1 MYRKTYG
8 IYGLLEWHGF
18 IESHGVKMKVH
29 FTNGSVTA
37 HGVAPATFTTSS
49 KLTQHIIE
57 SGEKFKSGRIFVVSA
72 VELPNVATQ
81 AVNVGETV
89 EAPTAADKKEVNVA
103 SLAEAK
109 DYLVENHGI
118 AASKLRSRAQIVE
131 QAASCGIEFKGI

>member
-1 MYRKTYG
+1 MYKKTYG

-57 SGEKFKSGRIFVVSA
+57 NSEKFKSGRIFIASS
-72 VELPNVATQ
+72 VELPRPAES
-81 AVNVGETV
+81 AERAGEK
-89 EAPTAADKKEVNVA
+89 EEDAPAIDKSKIEVT
-103 SLAEAK
+103 SLAEAR
-109 DYLVENHGI
+109 DYLVENHGV
-118 AASKLRSRAQIVE
+118 ASSKLRSRAQIME
-131 QAASCGIEFKGI
+131 QAAAYGVEFAGI

>member
-1 MYRKTYG
+1 
-8 IYGLLEWHGF
+8 
-18 IESHGVKMKVH
+18 MKVH

-81 AVNVGETV
+81 AVNAGETV

>member
-1 MYRKTYG
+1 MFKKTYG

-18 IESHGVKMKVH
+18 INSHGVKMKVH

-57 SGEKFKSGRIFVVSA
+57 NSEKFQSGRIFIVSA
-72 VELPNVATQ
+72 VEMPNTASKTERTDD
-81 AVNVGETV
+81 NTE
-89 EAPTAADKKEVNVA
+89 EAPIAGKKEVEVT

-109 DYLVENHGI
+109 EYLVENYDI
-118 AASKLRSRAQIVE
+118 AVSKLRSRAQIME
-131 QAASCGIEFKGI
+131 QAATCGVEFTGI